1 MTAEDENKP
10 RRAREPQPEAA
21 INPVAKWFVTY
32 QPVGRVSRNGY
43 SRSSKQFANE
53 QDAKAF
59 AKDRFTEGSEITA
72 GTLNPHSPK
81 RFIGSAQ
88 ILDWLND

>member
-1 MTAEDENKP
+1 
-10 RRAREPQPEAA
+10 
-21 INPVAKWFVTY
+21 VTY
-32 QPVGRVSRNGY
+32 QPVERLSETGY
-43 SRSSKQFANE
+43 SRKSKQFANE

-59 AKDRFTEGSEITA
+59 AKDRLTEGSEITA

-81 RFIGSAQ
+81 RFIGAAQ

>member
-1 MTAEDENKP
+1 LK
-10 RRAREPQPEAA
+10 PEA
-21 INPVAKWFVTY
+21 IIPILTWFVTY
-32 QPVGRVSRNGY
+32 QPVGRVSGIGY

-59 AKDRFTEGSEITA
+59 AKDRLTEGSEITA

-81 RFIGSAQ
+81 RFIGAAR
-88 ILDWLND
+88 ILDWLDE

>member
-1 MTAEDENKP
+1 MDK
-10 RRAREPQPEAA
+10 QIFIPEA
-21 INPVAKWFVTY
+21 INPVATWFVTY
-32 QPVGRVSRNGY
+32 QPIGRVPGKGY
-43 SRSSKQFANE
+43 RRRSKQFANE

-59 AKDRFTEGSEITA
+59 AKDRLTEGSEITA

-81 RFIGSAQ
+81 RFIGSAR